1 MPERFWCSDMQCRSA
16 LLLLLV
22 PLLGQEVQRTLSS
35 LASCPACTPHSALT
49 CWSPDLPLCLP
60 AGQSAGSICA
70 VLGRDIGFCR
80 DTAASRHCSLLCS
93 ALPHL
98 LLTAQGQLTAGRCS
112 CTENHIL

>member
-1 MPERFWCSDMQCRSA
+1 
-16 LLLLLV
+16 
-22 PLLGQEVQRTLSS
+22 
-35 LASCPACTPHSALT
+35 
-49 CWSPDLPLCLP
+49 
-60 AGQSAGSICA
+60 